1 MQQGASGGALNGCCP
16 DSFTCSK
23 TTPVSMSNACT
34 ENQIPEHPQRAPTR
48 GARTGVP
55 DYNMGCE
62 QEQINTQP
70 GLPLRVNYC
79 PSNPCITRQI
89 HAIHKDILDGVPG
102 ASINLNRYLP
112 VCSMLLALD
121 DPPVPSVGEGGAE
134 TPCTGDAHLVLDCT
148 CGDPAHQVLMVKKR
162 YMQQF
167 KLGRASSFVQRRLPH
182 RPVQQQGGASCS
194 KLHIPISSLIP
205 PLQCAPQNG
214 LLPDLGSCLQTILMR
229 RFLTDQ
235 AKKVWAKGAAGSQ
248 MLGGF
253 VPQPGSRPVSSSADA
268 HSLQPTPPTA
278 VPVPTPAI
286 AASDDASKVWGR
298 MNLLCTALLQDSIPC
313 LRKSKRSC
321 FPSLQ
326 HGGSSGQA
334 AGGRSLEGSTPPA
347 KKGVVD
353 GSVLQ
358 QQQQGHSYNHV
369 DVSACINILYGTLLK
384 LYPLGAKVPTFTS
397 RRVLMPG

>member
-1 MQQGASGGALNGCCP
+1 
-16 DSFTCSK
+16 
-23 TTPVSMSNACT
+23 MSDRLEIFFDLLTFA
-34 ENQIPEHPQRAPTR
+34 
-48 GARTGVP
+48 
-55 DYNMGCE
+55 
-62 QEQINTQP
+62 
-70 GLPLRVNYC
+70 YC
-79 PSNPCITRQI
+79 LIMF
-89 HAIHKDILDGVPG
+89 L
-102 ASINLNRYLP
+102 
-112 VCSMLLALD
+112 
-121 DPPVPSVGEGGAE
+121 E
-134 TPCTGDAHLVLDCT
+134 
-148 CGDPAHQVLMVKKR
+148 QVLMVKKR

-182 RPVQQQGGASCS
+182 RPAQPAQQAGGVPCS

-214 LLPDLGSCLQTILMR
+214 LLPDLGICLQTILMR

-235 AKKVWAKGAAGSQ
+235 AKKVWTKGAAGSQ
-248 MLGGF
+248 VLGGF

-286 AASDDASKVWGR
+286 AASDDAAKVWGR
-298 MNLLCTALLQDSIPC
+298 MNLLCTALLQVRTVSINAIKYIQTITFAYCLIMFSEQDSIPC

-358 QQQQGHSYNHV
+358 QQQQGHPYNHV
-369 DVSACINILYGTLLK
+369 DVSACINVLHGTLLK

-397 RRVLMPG
+397 RRVLMSE